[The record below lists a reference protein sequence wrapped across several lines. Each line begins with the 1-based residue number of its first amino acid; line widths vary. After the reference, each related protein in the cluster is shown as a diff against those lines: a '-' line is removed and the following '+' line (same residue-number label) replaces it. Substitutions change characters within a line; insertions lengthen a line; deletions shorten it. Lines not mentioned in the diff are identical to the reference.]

1 MSKIRTIVVSGGT
14 HGNERTGVRL
24 IKKWQDHPEIYTGL
38 CPGVE
43 IQTVLANESAIRLN
57 RRYDFQDLNRS
68 FSNTSLAIEGKSLCY
83 EINRARELNAK
94 FGPKGKDTKT
104 DLLIDVHNTTA
115 NMGLCLILSERDP
128 FCMRASALLT
138 KEFPTAKIY
147 YQPEERGM
155 SPYFGTIAKA
165 DLCLEI
171 GPQCHGTLN
180 AALFEETERLVIRYL
195 ELVRHW
201 NEGEL
206 QKLPG
211 TTVDVY
217 TQYKD
222 IDYPRDERGDICA
235 MIHPD
240 LRGKD
245 YEPLKTGDKLYRTF
259 DGKDILFDGKDVGAD
274 TVWPIFIDEA
284 AYYEKKI
291 SMSLTLKTTEV
302 W

>member
-1 MSKIRTIVVSGGT
+1 MNSIKTILVSGGT

-24 IKKWQDHPEIYTGL
+24 IKKWQANPEIYRDL
-38 CPGVE
+38 CPGVK
-43 IQTVLANESAIRLN
+43 INTVIANESAVRLN
-57 RRYDFQDLNRS
+57 RRYDAQDLNRS
-68 FSNTSLAIEGKSLCY
+68 FSDVSLAIQGDSLCY
-83 EINRARELNAK
+83 EINRARELNALY
-94 FGPKGKDTKT
+94 GPKGCSTKT

-155 SPYFGTIAKA
+155 SPYFGTIARA

-171 GPQCHGTLN
+171 GPQCHGTLS
-180 AALFEETERLVIRYL
+180 AKLFEETERLVIRYL
-195 ELVRHW
+195 EMVKLW
-201 NEGEL
+201 NAGEL

-217 TQYKD
+217 TQYRD
-222 IDYPRDERGDICA
+222 IDYPRDARGDICA
-235 MIHPD
+235 MIHQD
-240 LRGKD
+240 LLGRD
-245 YEPLKTGDKLYRTF
+245 YEPLKTGDKLFRTF
-259 DGKDILFDGKDVGAD
+259 DGKDILFDGASVGAE
-274 TVWPIFIDEA
+274 TVWPIFVDEA

-291 SMSLTLKTTEV
+291 AMSLTLKTTEV